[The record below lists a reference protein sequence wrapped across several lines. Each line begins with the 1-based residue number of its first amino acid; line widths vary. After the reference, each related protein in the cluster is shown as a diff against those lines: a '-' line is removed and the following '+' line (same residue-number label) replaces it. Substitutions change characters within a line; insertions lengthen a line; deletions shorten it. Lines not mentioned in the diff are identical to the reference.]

1 MSLITQRAIRSE
13 RDRNRAFRRPIPVLG
28 NDPRYVVWKNCSRRI
43 VREARKRDVRYW
55 ADIVAKVENRTTPKI
70 SRKQIS
76 RQLHR
81 CNALHR
87 RCEGP
92 WSFSWETM
100 RTLTS
105 PYTKRIS
112 SPRKFRSS
120 PQKDFCNNIGTKQTC
135 RARRVTFAIERNN
148 EHRMAVPRCPPLTR
162 S

>member
-1 MSLITQRAIRSE
+1 MVLV
-13 RDRNRAFRRPIPVLG
+13 RNRSKGEIPLRA
-28 NDPRYVVWKNCSRRI
+28 NVVCCCPNSGHAATAAPCPFG
-43 VREARKRDVRYW
+43 
-55 ADIVAKVENRTTPKI
+55 ADIVVKVGNRTTPKI

-76 RQLHR
+76 RQPYR

-105 PYTKRIS
+105 PYMKRIS

-120 PQKDFCNNIGTKQTC
+120 PQKDFCNNICHEATSNVQA
-135 RARRVTFAIERNN
+135 ARKKK
-148 EHRMAVPRCPPLTR
+148 PPKGG
-162 S
+162 SQSKPMIV